1 MKRNTGLL
9 ILMLIVLTAV
19 LAGCGSDATK
29 PAATE
34 APVQAAE
41 GLIIPIDTLTE
52 EAQFIDWMQDGV
64 AMQLI
69 ALKDSEGVPQLAY
82 NTCQV
87 CAGSPYAYF
96 EYENGML
103 VCQNCGNRFPL
114 SSVGRVSGGCNPKP
128 VNDYELQ
135 GDDIVVSEETLA
147 AGAASFKNWK
157 VFK

>member
-34 APVQAAE
+34 APAVTEVPAATEAPVQAAE

-52 EAQFIDWMQDGV
+52 GAQFIDWTQDGV
-64 AMQLI
+64 AMQII

-103 VCQNCGNRFPL
+103 VCQN
-114 SSVGRVSGGCNPKP
+114 
-128 VNDYELQ
+128 
-135 GDDIVVSEETLA
+135 
-147 AGAASFKNWK
+147 
-157 VFK
+157 